1 LNNIKGGLEMKK
13 RFLFLLVLVV
23 FICFSLIPINIL
35 NAGPAGTTVT
45 VTKAVTS
52 ESEGY
57 LTWSI
62 KKKADITS
70 ININIGQ
77 TATVNYTVNVKPTYH
92 EVRKT
97 VSGAIRVNNTGAAT
111 ANVTYVR
118 DRIEYKIGSGPWT
131 EISTTNISGPV
142 AIPVAVF
149 SNFPYSIIVTAVEG
163 ATKYRNTAIV
173 GVSNAIL
180 SGGGTGFREYRYTT
194 EFSNSGGTVISDAF
208 ADVTDSLV
216 GYLGE
221 AWVGDA
227 ATQTYSYSHTYGP
240 YTNAGN
246 YTIENTAT
254 VTGKDKLIEKTS
266 TVKVKIKVKKT
277 GTDK

>member
-1 LNNIKGGLEMKK
+1 MKK
-13 RFLFLLVLVV
+13 RFLLLSVLV
-23 FICFSLIPINIL
+23 FFLCFSLLPLSIL
-35 NAGPAGTTVT
+35 NAAPAGTTVT
-45 VTKAVTS
+45 VTKSVAS

-57 LTWSI
+57 ITWDI
-62 KKKADITS
+62 TKKADVSSLIILT
-70 ININIGQ
+70 GQ
-77 TATVNYTVNVKPTYH
+77 TATVNYTITVLPEYN
-92 EVRKT
+92 EVRRI
-97 VSGAIRVNNTGAAT
+97 VSGAIRVNNTGIAT
-111 ANVTYVR
+111 ANITYVR
-118 DRIEYKIGSGPWT
+118 DKIEYKIGSGPWT

-142 AIPVAVF
+142 IVPVAGF
-149 SNFPYSIIVTAVEG
+149 LNFPYSITITVVEG

-221 AWVGDA
+221 AWVGDPE
-227 ATQTYSYSHTYGP
+227 TQIYKYSHTYGP
-240 YTNAGN
+240 YIKAGS
-246 YTIENTAT
+246 YTIKNTAT

-266 TVKVKIKVKKT
+266 TVKVKIKVKKA
-277 GTDK
+277 

>member
-1 LNNIKGGLEMKK
+1 MKK
-13 RFLFLLVLVV
+13 RSLFLLVLVV
-23 FICFSLIPINIL
+23 FICFSLLPL
-35 NAGPAGTTVT
+35 NTLIAGPAGTTVT
-45 VTKAVTS
+45 VTKSITS

-57 LTWSI
+57 LTWKI
-62 KKKADITS
+62 KKTADITS
-70 ININIGQ
+70 IRINTGQ
-77 TATVNYTVNVKPTYH
+77 TATVNYTVTVEPSYH

-97 VSGAIRVNNTGAAT
+97 VSGAIRVNNTGAAI

-149 SNFPYSIIVTAVEG
+149 SNFPYSIIITAVEG

-208 ADVTDSLV
+208 ADVTDSLE

-221 AWVGDA
+221 AWVGDP
-227 ATQTYSYSHTYGP
+227 ATQKYTYSQTYGP
-240 YTNAGN
+240 YAEAGN
-246 YTIENTAT
+246 YTIKNTAT

-266 TVKVKIKVKKT
+266 TVKIKIKVKKA
-277 GTDK
+277 